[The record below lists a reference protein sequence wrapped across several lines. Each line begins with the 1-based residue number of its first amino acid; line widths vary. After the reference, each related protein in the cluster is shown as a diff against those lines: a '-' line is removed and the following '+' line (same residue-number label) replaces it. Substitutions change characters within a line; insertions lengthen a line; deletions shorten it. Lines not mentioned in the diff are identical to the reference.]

1 MVEKKEQV
9 KKVQNKKTTLD
20 KQTKKSMTSLSTVE
34 FILVIVVGAL
44 IGTGLTLVSLRPT
57 LKMAKYYLDGSDYK
71 EIDSN
76 VQTMLDVYNDIVNN
90 YYKEVDA
97 KEVVSGGIKGMLDS
111 VGDVYTTYMDTT
123 EYDSFNVTLNGGYE
137 GIGVEISNIDNK
149 IIVVGIFGDS
159 PAVDAGL
166 ELGDIIISIDDKLGS
181 DITSNDFA
189 TYVRNNSKKTFDLV
203 IERNGE
209 RIEKTITKRPIV
221 LKSVASKVFEEDGK
235 KIGYIYMSIFA
246 TNTYNQFKKE
256 LQSLESKNIDSLIL
270 DLRNNSGGEL
280 KAATNII
287 SLFVGKNKIIYQTE
301 ERDGKREV
309 TYSSGKVDK
318 TYPIVILTNK
328 NTASASEVLAAA
340 LKDNLGATVI
350 GENTFGK
357 GTVQIMLTTKNGDQ
371 YKMTTRK
378 WLTPNGNWINEE
390 GIKPDIEVKLADD
403 NDNQLEEAKKYLK
416 K

>member
-1 MVEKKEQV
+1 MVQKKEEV
-9 KKVQNKKTTLD
+9 KKVQEETVVKHMNKN
-20 KQTKKSMTSLSTVE
+20 MTSLSTIE

-44 IGTGLTLVSLRPT
+44 IGAGLTLVSLRPT
-57 LKMAKYYLDGSDYK
+57 LKMAKYYLEGSDYK

-76 VQTMLDVYNDIVNN
+76 VQTMLDVYNDILNN

-111 VGDVYTTYMDTT
+111 VGDTYTTYMDTT
-123 EYDSFNVTLNGGYE
+123 EYDNFNVTLNGGYE
-137 GIGVEISNIDNK
+137 GIGVEISNSDNK
-149 IIVVGIFGDS
+149 IIIVGIFGDS

-181 DITSNDFA
+181 DITSNEFA
-189 TYVRNNSKKTFDLV
+189 TYVRNNTKKTFNLV

-209 RIEKTITKRPIV
+209 RLEKTITKRPIV
-221 LKSVASKVFEEDGK
+221 LKSVASKLFEEDGK

-246 TNTYNQFKKE
+246 TNTYSQFKKE
-256 LQSLESKNIDSLIL
+256 LQSLESQNIDSLIL

-287 SLFVGKNKIIYQTE
+287 SLFVNNDKIIYQTE
-301 ERDGKREV
+301 ERNGNREV
-309 TYSSGKVDK
+309 TYSSGKEDK
-318 TYPIVILTNK
+318 KYPIVILTNK
-328 NTASASEVLAAA
+328 NTASASEVLTAA
-340 LKDNLGATVI
+340 LKDNLGAITI

-357 GTVQIMLTTKNGDQ
+357 GTVQTMLLTKNGDQ

-378 WLTPNGNWINEE
+378 WLTPNGDWINEE

-403 NDNQLEEAKKYLK
+403 KDNQLEEAKKYLK

>member
-1 MVEKKEQV
+1 MEEKKKKGSKRIEM
-9 KKVQNKKTTLD
+9 KKV
-20 KQTKKSMTSLSTVE
+20 MTSLSLSE
-34 FILVIVVGAL
+34 FILVIVMGVFIGAG
-44 IGTGLTLVSLRPT
+44 ITLVCLRPT
-57 LKMAKYYLDGSDYK
+57 IKMAKYYLDGDNYRK
-71 EIDSN
+71 IDSN
-76 VQTMLDVYNDIVNN
+76 IQTVLEVYNDIVNN
-90 YYKEVDA
+90 YYKDVDA
-97 KEVVSGGIKGMLDS
+97 KEVASGAVKGMLDS
-111 VGDVYTTYMDTT
+111 VGDTYTTYMDTT

-137 GIGVEISNIDNK
+137 GIGVEISNSDNK
-149 IIVVGIFGDS
+149 IIIVGIFGDS
-159 PAVDAGL
+159 PATDAGL

-181 DITSNDFA
+181 DMTSSDFA
-189 TYVRNNSKKTFDLV
+189 AYVRNNSKKTFDLV

-209 RIEKTITKRPIV
+209 RIEKAITKRPIV
-221 LKSVASKVFEEDGK
+221 LKSVVSKVFEEDGK

-246 TNTYNQFKKE
+246 TNTYSQFKKE
-256 LQSLESKNIDSLIL
+256 LQSLESQNIDSLIL

-280 KAATNII
+280 KTATNII

-301 ERDGKREV
+301 ERDGKRDV
-309 TYSSGKVDK
+309 TYSSGKADK

-328 NTASASEVLAAA
+328 NTASASEVLTAA
-340 LKDNLGATVI
+340 LKDNLGAAVI

-371 YKMTTRK
+371 YKMTTKK

-403 NDNQLEEAKKYLK
+403 KDNQLEEAKKYLK